1 MQKRRLVEINMFDK
15 LFDLFINAK
24 SKKREHE
31 FIQKMKKNDPELGK
45 LYSDWNDKMD
55 TALNSMK
62 SILQSKGLDSSKI
75 DKVLNKNY

>member
-1 MQKRRLVEINMFDK
+1 MKKIQN
-15 LFDLFINAK
+15 K
-24 SKKREHE
+24 SEALKYEKEY
-31 FIQKMKKNDPELGK
+31 FKKMKKNDPELGK

-75 DKVLNKNY
+75 DKVLNKRY

>member
-1 MQKRRLVEINMFDK
+1 
-15 LFDLFINAK
+15 
-24 SKKREHE
+24 
-31 FIQKMKKNDPELGK
+31 MKKNDPELGK

-75 DKVLNKNY
+75 DKVLNKRY